1 VANWPRADEWTSV
14 GHLAADKN
22 GKEPKGA
29 CVGMRNNFPTFPNLS
44 CCKNKKKDR
53 HIPVC
58 PACPRQLWGT
68 GG

>member
-44 CCKNKKKDR
+44 CCKNQKKRK
-53 HIPVC
+53 PY
-58 PACPRQLWGT
+58 PRVSRMSWTAVGT